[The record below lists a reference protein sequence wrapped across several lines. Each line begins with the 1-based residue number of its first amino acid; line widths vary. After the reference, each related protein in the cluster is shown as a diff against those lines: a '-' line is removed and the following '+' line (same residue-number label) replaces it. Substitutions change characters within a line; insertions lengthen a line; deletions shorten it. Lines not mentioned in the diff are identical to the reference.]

1 MELHL
6 DKETWEKFT
15 QMKGGLEDPK
25 TLLNVFAESVVDNK
39 FLLYLASSA

>member
-15 QMKGGLEDPK
+15 QMKGGIEE
-25 TLLNVFAESVVDNK
+25 TRGLLNVFAESVFDNK